1 MSTKT
6 ALLPIVGTVT
16 APTADPVLERD
27 TEALYDA
34 LSELVRVYQFRD
46 RDRICCYDVSV
57 TQCYALE
64 ALVRRGGMTLNDL
77 AAQLY
82 LDKSTASRVVDAL
95 ERKGYVT
102 RLPHPEDRR
111 AVLLEATEA
120 GRALEG
126 KIRDSILAEER
137 RSPRRLRSRSPPGHD
152 PAPAP
157 VRPRHRD
164 ECRRRGRKLLH
175 GPMSLFLNQ

>member
-1 MSTKT
+1 VSTKT

-16 APTADPVLERD
+16 AAPADPGLERD

-95 ERKGYVT
+95 ERKGYMT

-111 AVLLEATEA
+111 AVLLEATTG
-120 GRALEG
+120 GRVLEG

-137 RSPRRLRSRSPPGHD
+137 NLLASFAPEVRQAMTQLLRQLARATANWGGGEAGSCCTVP
-152 PAPAP
+152 
-157 VRPRHRD
+157 
-164 ECRRRGRKLLH
+164 
-175 GPMSLFLNQ
+175 